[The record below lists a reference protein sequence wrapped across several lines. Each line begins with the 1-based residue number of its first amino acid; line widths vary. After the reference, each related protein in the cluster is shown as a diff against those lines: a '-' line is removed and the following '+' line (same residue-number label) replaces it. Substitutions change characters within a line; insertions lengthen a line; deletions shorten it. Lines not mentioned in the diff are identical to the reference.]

1 MTDELT
7 GGDQATVERADGEPE
22 LSFEQTMPR
31 SLAHRRALGE
41 VFLTD
46 SAQVADDE
54 FVLGVQVPRAHS
66 LWFDRLVRFHDPLA
80 PAEAARQAIF
90 VIVHRYLGAPI
101 GPPFSMRRL
110 HLQIVDLEAFREH
123 DYTPLEGILR
133 LRLAEARRAG
143 DTLGRTTFEGEF
155 AVDGRTAMTVGG
167 DAVFLS
173 QLDYGELREYQRA
186 RKPLDREAPPDVPPL
201 DPGAVGRRDAR
212 NVVIGEP
219 SSQPGDPEQRYPLRI
234 DLSHPSFFDHSYDH
248 VPGPVLAEAFRQAAV
263 VTATRAGAL
272 ATPVAALTGCEAA
285 FADFAEPEAL
295 IECTAARPEPRADGS
310 VSVEVACHQ
319 FGKQLGDGRI
329 ELRPY
334 PDA

>member
-1 MTDELT
+1 M
-7 GGDQATVERADGEPE
+7 ERAGTDAPE
-22 LSFEQTMPR
+22 LSFEQTIPR

-46 SAQVADDE
+46 SAQVAEDE

-110 HLQIVDLEAFREH
+110 HLRVLDLEALREH

-143 DTLGRTTFEGEF
+143 DTLGRTTFEGELT
-155 AVDGRTAMTVGG
+155 VDGSTVMSIGG

-186 RKPLDREAPPDVPPL
+186 RKPLDRDQPPEVAPL
-201 DPGAVGRRDAR
+201 DPAMVGRRDER

-219 SSQPGDPEQRYPLRI
+219 TSAPGDAEQRYPLRI

-272 ATPVAALTGCEAA
+272 ASPVAALSAVEAA

-295 IECTAARPEPRADGS
+295 IECTVARPQPAVDGA
-310 VSVEVACHQ
+310 VSLDVAAHQ
-319 FGKQLGDGRI
+319 FDKQLGTGRI

-334 PDA
+334 PDD